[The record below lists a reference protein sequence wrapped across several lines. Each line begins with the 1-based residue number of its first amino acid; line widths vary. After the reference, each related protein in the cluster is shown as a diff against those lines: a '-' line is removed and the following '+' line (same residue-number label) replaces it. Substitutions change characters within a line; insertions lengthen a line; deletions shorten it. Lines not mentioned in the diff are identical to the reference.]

1 MEDKMENI
9 NIVDNFEIEKVKAKD
24 KRDIVLSVRITRK
37 DFEWIKTNRISASKF
52 FNYFLQEV
60 MKKEE
65 TKK

>member
-1 MEDKMENI
+1 MENR